1 MKLDLPCSWLVCQ
14 AGIKAALGS
23 QDLDLYNIHSE
34 SLFCT
39 NNRFNIH
46 SNSFG
51 LS

>member
-1 MKLDLPCSWLVCQ
+1 MKLDLPRGWLVYQ

-23 QDLDLYNIHSE
+23 QDPNLYNIHSE

-39 NNRFNIH
+39 KYLVNIR
-46 SNSFG
+46 SNSFD